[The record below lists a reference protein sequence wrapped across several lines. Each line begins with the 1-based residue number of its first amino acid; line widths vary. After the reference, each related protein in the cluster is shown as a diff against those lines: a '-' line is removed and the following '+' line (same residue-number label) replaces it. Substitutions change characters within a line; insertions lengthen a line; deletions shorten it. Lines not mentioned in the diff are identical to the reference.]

1 MTFNQI
7 KYFITVAEAL
17 SFTEAAKCLFL
28 TQPAL
33 SRQISALE
41 QELGITLFLR
51 EKKQLKLTPGGA
63 ILYNW
68 LPRMMDEFSDVLYQ
82 AQTANQGFEGSLHIG
97 ILDVYDVAWI
107 LPAVILEFQEKYSN
121 IQVSMER
128 FSLGELPKRLND
140 GSLDL
145 ILTYG
150 FSLFDQPNLMTVNI
164 QKYDSCIML
173 SRHHPLADKPD
184 LTLTDLRNEPFV
196 SLGRH
201 VCEKG
206 YDYIKNLCSRC
217 GINPVFKQVDKMQD
231 VLLWVETGNY
241 AAITSNRTIESQN
254 PSVVIREIP
263 INEAH
268 DHDVTMGWC
277 KSNYNPA
284 IAFFMELLE
293 SHLNSS
299 ISRSSF

>member
-51 EKKQLKLTPGGA
+51 EKKQLKLTPGGV

-68 LPRMMDEFSDVLYQ
+68 LPRMMDEFNDVLYQ
-82 AQTANQGFEGSLHIG
+82 AQTANQGFNGSLRIG
-97 ILDVYDVAWI
+97 ILDVYDVTWI
-107 LPAVILEFQEKYSN
+107 LPAVIRKFQEKYSN

-150 FSLFDQPNLMTVNI
+150 FSLFDQPNLITVNI
-164 QKYDSCIML
+164 QKYNSCIML
-173 SRHHPLADKPD
+173 NRHHPLADKPD
-184 LTLTDLRNEPFV
+184 LTLTDLRNERFV

-206 YDYIKNLCSRC
+206 YDYIKNLCIRC
-217 GINPVFKQVDKMQD
+217 GINPIFKQVDKMQD

-241 AAITSNRTIESQN
+241 VAITSNRTIENQN

-263 INEAH
+263 ASEAH

-277 KSNYNPA
+277 KNNYNPA